1 MNILIAMIVPF
12 LWGTTA
18 SATHLGFMDWPPL
31 ALAVLRS
38 LPAGLLLLLI
48 KPVWPKAGQ
57 WRLLLIHSAI
67 NIALFFWLI
76 FLVAQNLPATFAAV
90 GMAGT
95 PVVALLF
102 SFLYKGSIPNVYQVL
117 ACVLL
122 VLATWT
128 LFSPGNQHVQW
139 LGIIAMVLAMVVM
152 VAGSVFAQQVMSQVN
167 WWTMVVWQLILGG
180 IMLLPFA
187 AWQWLSNPQAY
198 ATALDINMSR
208 VLSGIWLVV
217 INTALAYA
225 LFIWVLQRVS
235 IVQFAFASIANPIG
249 GVIIGAWLVHEHF
262 SWPQYLIMAV
272 MVATSLLAQWLSQK
286 PRGSAAAKTT
296 LNPDRV
302 VS

>member
-31 ALAVLRS
+31 ALAVLRA

-76 FLVAQNLPATFAAV
+76 FLVAQNLPATLAAV
-90 GMAGT
+90 GMAGS
-95 PVVALLF
+95 PVIALLF
-102 SFLYKGSIPNVYQVL
+102 SFLYKRSIPSIYQVL
-117 ACVLL
+117 ACVVL

-128 LFSPGNQHVQW
+128 LFSPGNQQVKW
-139 LGIIAMVLAMVVM
+139 LGIIAMVLVMVVM
-152 VAGSVFAQQVMSQVN
+152 VVGSVFAKQVMTRVN

-180 IMLLPFA
+180 LMLLPFA

-198 ATALDINMSR
+198 VTALDLNTPRM
-208 VLSGIWLVV
+208 LSGIWLVV

-235 IVQFAFASIANPIG
+235 VVQFAFAGVANPIG
-249 GVIIGAWLVHEHF
+249 GVIIGTWLVQEHF
-262 SWPQYLIMAV
+262 SWPQYLTMIV
-272 MVATSLLAQWLSQK
+272 MVVTSLLAQWLSQK
-286 PRGSAAAKTT
+286 PASSVAKTT
-296 LNPDRV
+296 LTPDRV
-302 VS
+302 AS